1 MTSEEPT
8 QPAEMTDEQWRQKL
22 DPESFAVLR
31 EAATEPAFTG
41 AYNDEKGAGMF
52 RCKGC
57 DAELFASD
65 TKFDSGSGWPSFTD
79 PVVSNAVTLIDDDS
93 HGMHRTEAIC
103 AKCGGHLGHVFDDGP
118 GASGQRWCINS
129 AALDFEERE

>member
-41 AYNDEKGAGMF
+41 VYNDEKGAGMF

-79 PVVSNAVTLIDDDS
+79 PVVSSAVTLIDDNS
-93 HGMHRTEAIC
+93 HGMRRTEAIC
-103 AKCGGHLGHVFDDGP
+103 ANCGGHLGHVFDDGP
-118 GASGQRWCINS
+118 GPSGQRWCINS

>member
-1 MTSEEPT
+1 MNNDEPV
-8 QPAEMTDEQWRQKL
+8 QPAELSDEQWRARL
-22 DPESFAVLR
+22 DPEAFAVLR

-57 DAELFASD
+57 DTELFASD

-79 PVVSNAVTLIDDDS
+79 PVVSSAVTLIDDNS
-93 HGMHRTEAIC
+93 HGMTRTEAVC
-103 AKCGGHLGHVFDDGP
+103 ANCGGHLGHVFDDGP

-129 AALDFEERE
+129 AALDFEARE